1 VPVNRIAH
9 RLAASLCG
17 APVDWHYMPL
27 LEIEQLTE
35 QSRPHARLV
44 VEDDQGGQMYTLL
57 CSGSDLAALK
67 PYIQQL
73 ADCAANPIEHDI
85 PLLPVTFDD
94 NGRPHF
100 CAAGAAHDFPE
111 NAPTNRLKTTVN
123 LPPNLTNQIR
133 TTARSLGLTSGELVL
148 TAILKQTSKSG

>member
-1 VPVNRIAH
+1 MFVNRIAH
-9 RLAASLCG
+9 HLASALGG

-27 LEIEQLTE
+27 LEIEQLTD
-35 QSRPHARLV
+35 QSRPQARLV

-94 NGRPHF
+94 NGRPQF

-111 NAPTNRLKTTVN
+111 IVPTRRLKSTVN
-123 LPPNLTNQIR
+123 LPAELADQIR
-133 TTARSLGLTSGELVL
+133 TTAKSHGLTSGELVL

>member
-27 LEIEQLTE
+27 LEIEQLTH
-35 QSRPHARLV
+35 QSHPQARLV

-57 CSGSDLAALK
+57 CSGADLAALK

-73 ADCAANPIEHDI
+73 ADCTADPFENEI

-94 NGRPHF
+94 SGRPQF

-111 NAPTNRLKTTVN
+111 IVPSRRLKTTVN
-123 LPPNLTNQIR
+123 LPSELADQIR
-133 TTARSLGLTSGELVL
+133 TTAKSLGFTSGELVL
-148 TAILKQTSKSG
+148 TAILKQSSKSG